1 MQEEGKKKGSS
12 KNIFHIA
19 VSRNDRFEAFI
30 FLKILLFEVSKS
42 LWNVKLCPLWANE
55 VLITRFV
62 KDKVC
67 NTYSLF
73 YWANL
78 LASFFSLLLF
88 YSGKEF
94 QFYSRAQRDERKWFM
109 FAFYISRM
117 RRLVEFFQKFSLFF
131 LEHTYN
137 VPEVW
142 NSECERIERINLQFS
157 FRFFN
162 YINLKTRAGRCF
174 FLPIICSCSCS
185 SL

>member
-94 QFYSRAQRDERKWFM
+94 QFIREHKETNGNDSCLHFTFRECVGWSSFSRSLVYFSSSILTM
-109 FAFYISRM
+109 F
-117 RRLVEFFQKFSLFF
+117 LK
-131 LEHTYN
+131 
-137 VPEVW
+137 
-142 NSECERIERINLQFS
+142 SETLNANGL
-157 FRFFN
+157 N
-162 YINLKTRAGRCF
+162 A
-174 FLPIICSCSCS
+174 
-185 SL
+185 